1 MAYFYGAVQGH
12 HDTATRTGTRS
23 SGIEASANSWNIGG
37 EVTVLYSDILKTDVA
52 TFYHTDGS
60 NTSRTRLASFAVIDG
75 KHKCIETDYPEV
87 FI

>member
-37 EVTVLYSDILKTDVA
+37 EVTVLYSDILKTDVV
-52 TFYHTDGS
+52 TFYRTNGS
-60 NTSRTRLASFAVIDG
+60 NTSRTRIASFAIIND
-75 KHKCIETDYPEV
+75 KYTCIETSYPEI